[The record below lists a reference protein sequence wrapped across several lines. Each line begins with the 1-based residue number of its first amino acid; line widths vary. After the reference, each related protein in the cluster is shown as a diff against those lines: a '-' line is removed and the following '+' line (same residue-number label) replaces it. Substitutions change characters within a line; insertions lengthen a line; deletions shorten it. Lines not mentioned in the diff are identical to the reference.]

1 MNRDDFLILNSD
13 IIYLDN
19 AATTLKPK
27 VLSDTISD
35 YYNNYSSNVHRGDY
49 DISIK
54 ADTAYY
60 NSRELVKNFIG
71 AKSFNQI
78 VFTNNA
84 TDSLNKVV
92 FGYFKNHLNNGDTVL
107 LTKAEHASNV
117 LPWFELKKE
126 KNINIDYIPLNSDL
140 TITLDNVKKMINP
153 SVKVISIAHITN
165 VIGDIRPVEE
175 IISYAHSMGIKV
187 VIDATQSVGHKRIN
201 VSSMDPDFLVFSAH
215 KMYGPTGVGVIYIKE
230 DLVNSIEPII
240 LGGGM
245 NASFNY
251 DGEFEY
257 SDMPYKLEA
266 GTPNISG
273 VIGLS
278 SIINYLNMIGMD
290 KINAYENDLREYA
303 LNKLKT
309 VPNIIIYNTNSKSSI
324 IAFNI
329 KDIFAQDI
337 AIYLNKHNICVRA
350 GTHCAKMLKDE
361 LGIKNTCRIS
371 ISFYN
376 TKEEI
381 DKLVDVL
388 SIENLVDQ
396 VF

>member
-1 MNRDDFLILNSD
+1 MNRDDFLILNKD

-54 ADTAYY
+54 ADTAYL
-60 NSRELVKNFIG
+60 NSRELIRRFIN
-71 AKSFNQI
+71 ANSLEQI

-84 TDSLNKVV
+84 TDSLNKIV
-92 FGYFKNHLNNGDTVL
+92 FGYFKDHLKSNDKVL

-126 KNINIDYIPLNSDL
+126 KNIDIDYIPLNNDL
-140 TITLDNVKKMINP
+140 TITIDSVKEAIDSN
-153 SVKVISIAHITN
+153 VKVISIAHITN
-165 VIGDIRPVEE
+165 VIGDIRPIKE
-175 IISYAHSMGIKV
+175 IIEYAHSKGIKV
-187 VIDATQSVGHKRIN
+187 LVDATQSVGHMKLD
-201 VSSMDPDFLVFSAH
+201 VSNIDPDFLVFSAH
-215 KMYGPTGVGVIYIKE
+215 KMYGPTGIGVIYIKE
-230 DLVNSIEPII
+230 SLVNDIKPII
-240 LGGGM
+240 TGGGM
-245 NASFNY
+245 NSSFSY
-251 DGEFEY
+251 DGEYEY

-266 GTPNISG
+266 GTPNIAG

-278 SIINYLNMIGMD
+278 SVINYLNMIGMD
-290 KINAYENDLREYA
+290 RINNYEKELKNYA
-303 LNKLKT
+303 LNRLKT
-309 VPNIIIYNTNSKSSI
+309 VPNIIIYNENSKSSI
-324 IAFNI
+324 ITFNI
-329 KDIFAQDI
+329 KDIFAQDV
-337 AIYLNKHNICVRA
+337 AIYLNKYNICVRA

-361 LGIKNTCRIS
+361 LGIKNTVRIS
-371 ISFYN
+371 LSFYN

-388 SIENLVDQ
+388 SNKNLVNEL
-396 VF
+396 F